1 MATMNGCNSH
11 MGGVSTATNVK
22 GRYENNATNRAQL
35 TKGGVNTDLGGGA
48 TSKGSPG
55 AGKVNLQRK
64 AGSKE
69 LTRGAA

>member
-1 MATMNGCNSH
+1 MASMNGCNSH
-11 MGGVSTATNVK
+11 MGGVSTANVK
-22 GRYENNATNRAQL
+22 GRYENNATSRAQL

-55 AGKVNLQRK
+55 QGKVVMHRK
-64 AGSKE
+64 AGDKQ